1 MGEKTKLGLSAAFFA
16 AGLYA
21 VGFFGLTPLLL
32 MAGYT
37 LIMEE
42 SDFLKRAAVKSLT
55 IVLAFEVVDL
65 VVSLFSGV
73 LSLISWIISLFGSFS
88 FSGLVSFVES
98 GASVLEL
105 VCVIVCILAAV
116 KGKEAKLPVIDGF
129 VDKIMGVVPSFTQP
143 TPQPVQQPTNQQFA
157 PQPPVYQ
164 QQASMG
170 QPFPQAPVQ
179 PEQNA
184 YGGYQVPNQ
193 EQPPQQ
199 PLY

>member
-1 MGEKTKLGLSAAFFA
+1 MNEKTKLGLSAAFFA

-37 LIMEE
+37 LLMEE

-65 VVSLFSGV
+65 VVSLFSSV
-73 LSLISWIISLFGSFS
+73 LGLISWIISLFGSFS
-88 FSGLVSFVES
+88 FSGLINFVES
-98 GASVLEL
+98 GASILEL
-105 VCVIVCILAAV
+105 ACVIICILAAV

-129 VDKIMGVVPSFTQP
+129 VDKIMGVVPSFNQP
-143 TPQPVQQPTNQQFA
+143 APQPVQQPVNQQFA
-157 PQPPVYQ
+157 QQPAYQ
-164 QQASMG
+164 QQTPMG
-170 QPFPQAPVQ
+170 QPFPQTPVQ

-193 EQPPQQ
+193 EQTPQQ

>member
-1 MGEKTKLGLSAAFFA
+1 MNEKTKLGLSAAFFA

-37 LIMEE
+37 LLMEE

-65 VVSLFSGV
+65 VVSLFSNV
-73 LSLISWIISLFGSFS
+73 LGLISWIISLFGSFS
-88 FSGLVSFVES
+88 FSGLVNFVDS
-98 GASVLEL
+98 GASILEL

-116 KGKEAKLPVIDGF
+116 KGNEAKLPVIDGF

-143 TPQPVQQPTNQQFA
+143 A
-157 PQPPVYQ
+157 PQPQSTQQPMNNQFAQ
-164 QQASMG
+164 QQPAQG
-170 QPFPQAPVQ
+170 VQPYPQTPVQ
-179 PEQNA
+179 PGYA
-184 YGGYQVPNQ
+184 YGDYQAPNQ
-193 EQPPQQ
+193 EPQQPQQ
-199 PLY
+199 PLF